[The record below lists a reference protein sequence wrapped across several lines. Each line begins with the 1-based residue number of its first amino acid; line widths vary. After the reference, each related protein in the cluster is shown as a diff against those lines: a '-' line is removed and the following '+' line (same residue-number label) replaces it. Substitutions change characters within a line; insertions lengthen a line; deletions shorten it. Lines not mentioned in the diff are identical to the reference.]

1 MNITFEAVVVMVA
14 VGLVLFFFYW
24 MITDVGGKK

>member
-14 VGLVLFFFYW
+14 VGLVLFFLDW

>member
-14 VGLVLFFFYW
+14 VGLVLFFLYW